1 MQELHRLQT
10 RQRERRRHDDKSRYV
25 MTEIEI
31 YGEMQAE
38 QDLVAVGYVALGGT
52 EAAARAGE
60 ELLCRR
66 FSPVFVEQCKA
77 VMKTRGFQNI
87 PGVLQSQGAEGI
99 ISSWC
104 FPGEGGILAALWRY
118 FDVFELGFEMDL
130 RRLPVLQE
138 TIEVCEVLDLN
149 PYRLYAK
156 GSALLTARSGAEAVL
171 RLKGQGIYGRVV
183 GRTRKTAAR
192 ILHSGDVTSFLDRP
206 KPDELYKIQLQ
217 RFRTANHNGEE
228 RNERENFSGH

>member
-66 FSPVFVEQCKA
+66 FSPAFVEQCKA
-77 VMKTRGFQNI
+77 VM
-87 PGVLQSQGAEGI
+87 
-99 ISSWC
+99 
-104 FPGEGGILAALWRY
+104 
-118 FDVFELGFEMDL
+118 
-130 RRLPVLQE
+130 
-138 TIEVCEVLDLN
+138 
-149 PYRLYAK
+149 
-156 GSALLTARSGAEAVL
+156 
-171 RLKGQGIYGRVV
+171 
-183 GRTRKTAAR
+183 
-192 ILHSGDVTSFLDRP
+192 
-206 KPDELYKIQLQ
+206 
-217 RFRTANHNGEE
+217 
-228 RNERENFSGH
+228 